1 MAFGNATKGYV
12 RAHSGGGGGGGTSN
26 YNQLSNKPQIN
37 GVELSGNKS
46 SSDLGISGVNFTDVT
61 SQIASGID
69 ISNINGVLIIGEWFD
84 SSNNK
89 HWSFSAMYPTALLTA
104 DNILSVGDDRSTV
117 YIDVTVNN
125 NIVTLSKN
133 SGSTADRNIYK
144 VYTY

>member
-89 HWSFSAMYPTALLTA
+89 HWSFSAMYPSSLLSA

>member
-12 RAHSGGGGGGGTSN
+12 RAHSGGGGGGSTSN

-37 GVELSGNKS
+37 GVELTGNKS

-61 SQIASGID
+61 SKIASGID
-69 ISNINGVLIIGEWFD
+69 ISNINGLLIIGEWFD
-84 SSNNK
+84 SATNK
-89 HWSFSAMYPTALLTA
+89 HWIFSSAYPTSLLSA

-117 YIDVTVNN
+117 YIDVSVNN

-133 SGSTADRNIYK
+133 SGSTSDRNIYK
-144 VYTY
+144 VFTY

>member
-61 SQIASGID
+61 SHIASGID

-84 SSNNK
+84 SANNK
-89 HWSFSAMYPTALLTA
+89 HWSFSSAYPTALLSA
-104 DNILSVGDDRSTV
+104 DNVLNVSDDKSSIYV
-117 YIDVTVNN
+117 DVSVNN

-144 VYTY
+144 VFTY